1 MSVAPV
7 TVAGRRAFALR
18 VSANRWD
25 ALRGPMCWSLI
36 VGFVVLMAIFLVL
49 HRGELLL
56 LLFPAGAL
64 GIGAIL
70 YVVDAPLFIGF
81 AWWLWFLTP
90 EVRRLVDDQTGWN
103 PTSTVML
110 APYLVSALSLISV
123 CYRLPLLWR
132 KEMAP
137 FAAIFAALAYG
148 MMVGAVKESP
158 QAALFGFLTWGVPVA
173 FAFHLAAHAADY
185 PAISRTLLRTFV
197 WGGLVM
203 GAYGLF
209 QFFLLPAWDVYWMI
223 HVGMD
228 NEGHP
233 YPQEVRVFST
243 MNSSGPFSFVL
254 LACLLMLFVGGGYI
268 RLPAAV
274 VGYGSFLLGL
284 VRAAWIGWAVGF
296 AALAFRLRK
305 RSRVR
310 LLAAACG
317 TAIVVLPTV
326 TLSPL
331 DKVVAARMDT
341 FSDLQDDDSYQQRR
355 EFYLEFLAV
364 AVTTVEG
371 AGIGSVGVSTKL
383 TYTGQPSR
391 FANFDSGIMQIP
403 FVLGWFGSAAYL
415 AGLFLLVRSALAA
428 GAAIDPVAAAAQAV
442 VLSFLALMVFA
453 NSLIAPEGTT
463 FWTFLGLALAAH
475 RYGRLHP
482 ALPRAV
488 PT

>member
-1 MSVAPV
+1 
-7 TVAGRRAFALR
+7 
-18 VSANRWD
+18 
-25 ALRGPMCWSLI
+25 
-36 VGFVVLMAIFLVL
+36 
-49 HRGELLL
+49 
-56 LLFPAGAL
+56 
-64 GIGAIL
+64 
-70 YVVDAPLFIGF
+70 
-81 AWWLWFLTP
+81 
-90 EVRRLVDDQTGWN
+90 
-103 PTSTVML
+103 
-110 APYLVSALSLISV
+110 
-123 CYRLPLLWR
+123 
-132 KEMAP
+132 
-137 FAAIFAALAYG
+137 
-148 MMVGAVKESP
+148 
-158 QAALFGFLTWGVPVA
+158 
-173 FAFHLAAHAADY
+173 
-185 PAISRTLLRTFV
+185 LLRTFV